1 MIKKF
6 LLTGEHYELGYGNI
20 IKKDTWLYINEK
32 GNLKEAPFTDLGEK
46 GWVEEYRTVGIG
58 GKTKDEA
65 KKSTGPSL
73 DGKGKY
79 NLDGDITENMLRIE
93 HKLRLR
99 GVYQNEY

>member
-1 MIKKF
+1 MKKK
-6 LLTGEHYELGYGNI
+6 LPLTGEHYELGYGNI
-20 IKKDTWLYINEK
+20 VKKDTWLMKTKE
-32 GNLKEAPFTDLGEK
+32 GNLKEAPFEGLGDL

-58 GKTKDEA
+58 GKTPDEA

-99 GVYQNEY
+99 GTYQNEF